1 MQKGLIKMRIKI
13 INPDVN
19 EGISEVMQKRAM
31 KYVSPGT
38 EVDCN
43 SPSFGVHSVDNVFT
57 WNISSVSVIDE
68 LVKSEKE
75 GNYDAYVIACFWNP
89 GLLACREITKKPVIG
104 IGQAALLMSQ
114 FVGENAAIM
123 CVGDGGSYFYR
134 DDIIKYGMKDR
145 IAALKYVDIVAEDSF
160 TNPEHA
166 KKLIIEAAKKAVEQ
180 DKADVIILGCGVMA
194 EFSEA
199 VEEAVGV
206 PVVNPLGA
214 GLKVAEALV
223 SLGLKNSKKYCYRY
237 PAGSELINFDGVLNE
252 IK

>member
-1 MQKGLIKMRIKI
+1 MKIKI

-68 LVKSEKE
+68 LVKSEKNNE
-75 GNYDAYVIACFWNP
+75 YDAYVIACFWNP
-89 GLLACREITKKPVIG
+89 GLLACKEITKKPVVG

-114 FVGENAAIM
+114 FVGENVAIM
-123 CVGDGGSYFYR
+123 CVGDGSSYFYR

-145 IAALKYVDIVAEDSF
+145 VKVLKYIDIVAEDSF
-160 TNPEHA
+160 TDPEHA
-166 KKLIIEAAKKAVEQ
+166 QSLIIEAAKEAVEK
-180 DKADVIILGCGVMA
+180 DKVDVIILGCGVMA
-194 EFSEA
+194 EFAEA
-199 VEEAVGV
+199 VEKAIGV

-214 GLKVAEALV
+214 GLKVAESLV
-223 SLGLKNSKKYCYRY
+223 SLGLTNSKKYCYRY
-237 PAGSELINFDGVLNE
+237 PLGAELINFDGILNE